1 MLSLHFSSTFFPGMD
16 RSSYLSTNEA
26 CDLASD
32 SFAAYSFFR
41 TLTESALIWRRWPYP
56 PSSTGR
62 SMFLSRPEKQRL
74 NFFTSGEDKLACIF
88 NRGLLGFFFFFFFL
102 MQFLFLPSLW
112 WPQALKWSGTDCS
125 LPWSSSHLHTP
136 LTRSAPPRQASYRSK
151 LKCNFLLLISRH
163 YPARTKQNTL
173 IQLSPGQR
181 GRQLPPFKS
190 PLLYAKQEMQFLILI
205 PIFFTRLSRNIL
217 TGSAHA
223 NQSGSRGQGLNHG
236 ML

>member
-1 MLSLHFSSTFFPGMD
+1 MLSLHLSSTFFPGVD

-26 CDLASD
+26 CAPASD

-41 TLTESALIWRRWPYP
+41 TLTESALIWRRRPYP
-56 PSSTGR
+56 PSSTGG
-62 SMFLSRPEKQRL
+62 SMLLSRPEKQRL
-74 NFFTSGEDKLACIF
+74 NFFTSEEDKLARIF
-88 NRGLLGFFFFFFFL
+88 NRGLLFSFFFFNAVFIPAKL
-102 MQFLFLPSLW
+102 VMAAGPEVVWHWLFSALVLLP
-112 WPQALKWSGTDCS
+112 P
-125 LPWSSSHLHTP
+125 PPP
-136 LTRSAPPRQASYRSK
+136 LTRSAPPQQASYRSK

-190 PLLYAKQEMQFLILI
+190 PLLYAKQEMQFLIFI